1 MIQTGA
7 VGLCRAGIFE
17 AMYTHDLLTPSAIQ
31 QTRQERLFRLG
42 VEVFHD
48 PRITAEI
55 EAQPTSKLTAQQ
67 SLALRTIEAE
77 REEQRLRVVAKNFE
91 RRQLALMAE

>member
-1 MIQTGA
+1 
-7 VGLCRAGIFE
+7 
-17 AMYTHDLLTPSAIQ
+17 MYTHDLLTPSAIQ

-42 VEVFHD
+42 VEIFRD

-55 EAQPTSKLTAQQ
+55 EAQPTSKLTLQQ

-77 REEQRLRVVAKNFE
+77 REEQRLCVVAKNFE